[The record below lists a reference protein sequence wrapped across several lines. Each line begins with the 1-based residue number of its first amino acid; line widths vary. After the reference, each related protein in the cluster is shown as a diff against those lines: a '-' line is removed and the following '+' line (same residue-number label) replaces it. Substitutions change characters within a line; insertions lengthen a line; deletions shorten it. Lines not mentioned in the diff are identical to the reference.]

1 MLVYLGLI
9 LLYATL
15 AAGWLLTL
23 LSMPGNWLMIAAVAL
38 YAYLVPDGRLDIGWP
53 TVVALIGL
61 AVLAELLEFAAGALG
76 AARAGGSKRA
86 ALLGALG
93 SMIGAVFGAATGVP
107 VPVVGSMV
115 GAVLFAC
122 LGALL
127 GAMLGEAWKGRDFD
141 QSLRVG
147 QAAFWGRLLGTLA
160 KITMASAIA
169 GIAAIAPLVA

>member
-1 MLVYLGLI
+1 MIYIGLI
-9 LLYATL
+9 FLYVTL

-23 LSMPGNWLMIAAVAL
+23 LSMPGNWLMVAAVAL

-53 TVVALIGL
+53 TVATLLGL
-61 AVLAELLEFAAGALG
+61 AVLAEVLEFAAGALG

-93 SMIGAVFGAATGVP
+93 SMIGALFGAASGVP

-122 LGALL
+122 VGALA

-141 QSLRVG
+141 HSLRVG

-160 KITMASAIA
+160 KVTMASAIA
-169 GIAAIAPLVA
+169 GIAALAPLIA

>member
-1 MLVYLGLI
+1 MIYIGLI
-9 LLYATL
+9 FLYVAL
-15 AAGWLLTL
+15 VAGWLLTL
-23 LSMPGNWLMIAAVAL
+23 LSMPGNWLMVAAVAL

-53 TVVALIGL
+53 TVATLVGL
-61 AVLAELLEFAAGALG
+61 AVLAEVLEFAAGALG

-93 SMIGAVFGAATGVP
+93 SMIGALFGAAGGVP

-122 LGALL
+122 VGALA

-169 GIAAIAPLVA
+169 GIAALAPLIA

>member
-1 MLVYLGLI
+1 MIYIGLI
-9 LLYATL
+9 FLYLALL
-15 AAGWLLTL
+15 AGWLLTL
-23 LSMPGNWLMIAAVAL
+23 LSMPGNWLMIAAVAV

-53 TVVALIGL
+53 TVATLVGL
-61 AVLAELLEFAAGALG
+61 AVLAEVLEFAAGALG

-93 SMIGAVFGAATGVP
+93 SMIGALFGAAGGVP

-122 LGALL
+122 VGALA

-169 GIAAIAPLVA
+169 GIAALAPLIA